1 MKKTKILTRGITTA
15 LAVVSVFFVSHYAKA
30 GENYIKTG
38 EKVDFTE
45 LYDSKEF
52 STDNSKVTLS
62 KDNKTDGLFVDGK
75 TEEIENARFMLSK
88 EIDFSDKSGY
98 LVFSGT
104 SERKRDVTIS
114 LYLDDSTKSFAKV
127 KLTRQNRKNAWSTDD
142 NRCIKIS
149 DEIKGKH
156 KIYFKFTDN
165 NGNKYKGKSLK
176 ILLKYTFVLDEDIP
190 MVDLDIDESKTPI
203 AAMNGDPNHQTEC
216 YGNMTVDIP
225 KGYKSEYTDKKLS
238 TKTYELDYIRG
249 RGNSTWG
256 PDKKPYKLKL
266 DKKADLLGMGSDKH
280 WILLVSYYDIS
291 MLRNKFTYWL
301 GNVLGLEYTPKCEF
315 VNVVMNGKYLGSYY
329 LSEQV
334 RVGKNRVN
342 IDDLSADDESKAV
355 TSGSAITGGYLL
367 SCEKADDRMNI
378 TTDKGMSFAIESPD
392 FEDYTNLE
400 QYNYISDYLKQT
412 EAAIYGKGF
421 KDSKGVSYEDYMDVD
436 SAIDYYWVQEFSLN
450 GDAFISGSTYLYKKR
465 DGKLY
470 WGPLWDFDYVAWG
483 ATEYTS
489 NSVEGLNL
497 DRNAWF
503 TKLFANEKFR
513 KKFVARWPYI
523 KEKLLE
529 GIKDGGIIDTYS
541 QKQYA
546 SQKANY
552 YVNKMYSQDDILEYN
567 DVLKDIVN
575 DMKIDENIGKTTE
588 NMAKITYDSE
598 EQRLK
603 QWIRERIDW
612 IDKNISSI
620 NDYCA
625 SRQFVF
631 MVNGKTYATVDYI
644 FDTGVELPKEPTKK
658 GYSFCGWYYKQ
669 KAGKKTYEIKF
680 DKNDLTTL
688 TDEKVTLYAK
698 WKKKTKANTVKKFI
712 FQYNDIYLSP
722 YDDYSM
728 KYGIQPFG
736 AVISGIKWKSSD
748 EKIVTVDES
757 GTIHVV
763 TEKPGVCTVTAKVK
777 GLKAVRCKIHIV
789 SWDKIT
795 GLNDFNVAKN
805 KITLKKGKYAR
816 IKVSLL
822 PKNAYNP
829 NITYVSSNKK
839 VVQVDE
845 IGMIHAKKKGKVTIV
860 VYCASLEKA
869 ELVTVKVK

>member
-1 MKKTKILTRGITTA
+1 
-15 LAVVSVFFVSHYAKA
+15 
-30 GENYIKTG
+30 
-38 EKVDFTE
+38 
-45 LYDSKEF
+45 
-52 STDNSKVTLS
+52 
-62 KDNKTDGLFVDGK
+62 
-75 TEEIENARFMLSK
+75 
-88 EIDFSDKSGY
+88 
-98 LVFSGT
+98 
-104 SERKRDVTIS
+104 
-114 LYLDDSTKSFAKV
+114 
-127 KLTRQNRKNAWSTDD
+127 
-142 NRCIKIS
+142 
-149 DEIKGKH
+149 
-156 KIYFKFTDN
+156 
-165 NGNKYKGKSLK
+165 
-176 ILLKYTFVLDEDIP
+176 
-190 MVDLDIDESKTPI
+190 
-203 AAMNGDPNHQTEC
+203 
-216 YGNMTVDIP
+216 
-225 KGYKSEYTDKKLS
+225 
-238 TKTYELDYIRG
+238 
-249 RGNSTWG
+249 
-256 PDKKPYKLKL
+256 
-266 DKKADLLGMGSDKH
+266 
-280 WILLVSYYDIS
+280 
-291 MLRNKFTYWL
+291 
-301 GNVLGLEYTPKCEF
+301 
-315 VNVVMNGKYLGSYY
+315 MNGKYLGSYY

-378 TTDKGMSFAIESPD
+378 TTDKGMAFAIESPD
-392 FEDYTNLE
+392 FEDYTNIE

-680 DKNDLTTL
+680 DKNDLATL
-688 TDEKVTLYAK
+688 TDKKVTLYAK

-712 FQYNDIYLSP
+712 LQYNDIYLSP

-789 SWDKIT
+789 LWDKIT

-829 NITYVSSNKK
+829 NINYVSSNKK

-845 IGMIHAKKKGKVTIV
+845 TGMIHAKKKGKVTIV